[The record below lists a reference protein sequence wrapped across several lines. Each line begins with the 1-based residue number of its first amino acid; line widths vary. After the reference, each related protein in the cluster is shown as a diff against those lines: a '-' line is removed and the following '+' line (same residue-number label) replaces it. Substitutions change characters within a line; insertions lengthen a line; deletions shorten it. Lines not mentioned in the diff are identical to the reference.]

1 MNRQSKLIALSLGVA
16 CASAVG
22 AADKKPNVLFITV
35 DDLKPDLGCFGDK
48 TAITPNIDK
57 LAARGTIFLN
67 NQCQQ
72 AVCAPSRVSMFT
84 GLRPDTTKVWDL
96 KTNMRD
102 MLPDVV
108 TMPQYFSQN
117 GYETTGVGKLIHGA
131 KNGDKI
137 SWTIPCKDD
146 SDLKYATPYGCPADD
161 SYLSEKSRKAYD
173 EVKSKKIGW
182 REKKNYM
189 IKQGALPSVECLDL
203 PDSAY
208 SDGAIADEGIDLLKR
223 FANSEKPFFLALG
236 FHKPHLPFVAPK
248 KYWDLYK
255 RENFKVAAFQEH
267 AKGSP
272 DFAYHTWGELRRYSD
287 IPDSGPLPEEKQK
300 ELIHAYYACVSYVD
314 AQIGKV
320 IAELDKLGLAE
331 NTIIVLWGDHGWHL
345 GDHGL
350 WCKHSNFEQA
360 TRAPLIIIAPGYNGN
375 QKTVS
380 PTEFVDVFPTLC
392 QLTGIKIPEQLEGS
406 SLVPILKHPETEF
419 KKFAMSQFPR
429 AGNKMGYSLRTK
441 RFRYTQWLPWNKN
454 TGIKSYTPIAVELY
468 DYEKDPQEKV
478 NLANNIEY
486 KSEVKKLAGMM
497 REYFQNYNAK
507 RGTNDK

>member
-1 MNRQSKLIALSLGVA
+1 MNRKSKLVLLGLGVSFA
-16 CASAVG
+16 LGAN
-22 AADKKPNVLFITV
+22 AADKKPNILFITV

-48 TAITPNIDK
+48 VAITPNIDK
-57 LAARGTIFLN
+57 LAARGTVFLN

-102 MLPDVV
+102 MLPDAV
-108 TMPQYFSQN
+108 TMPQFFSQH
-117 GYETTGVGKLIHGA
+117 GYETTGLGKLMHGA
-131 KNGDKI
+131 KDGDKV

-146 SDLKYATPYGCPADD
+146 SELKYATPYGYPVSG
-161 SYLSEKSRKAYD
+161 SYLSEKSRKVYD
-173 EVKSKKIGW
+173 EIKSKKMGW
-182 REKKNYM
+182 REKKAYM
-189 IKQGALPSVECLDL
+189 AKKGASPAIESLDL
-203 PDSAY
+203 PDAAY
-208 SDGAIADEGIDLLKR
+208 SDGAIADESVKLLKKL
-223 FANSEKPFFLALG
+223 ANSAKPFFLAVG

-248 KYWDLYK
+248 KYWDLY
-255 RENFKVAAFQEH
+255 RSESFKVNPFQEH

-272 DFAYHTWGELRRYSD
+272 AFAYHTWGELRHYSGM
-287 IPDSGPLPEEKQK
+287 PAAGALPEDKQQ

-314 AQIGKV
+314 AQVGKV
-320 IAELDKLGLAE
+320 VAELDKLGLAE

-360 TRAPLIIIAPGYNGN
+360 TRAPLIVIAPGYKGN
-375 QKTVS
+375 QKTES

-392 QLTGIKIPEQLEGS
+392 QLTGLKIPGQLEGT
-406 SLVPILKHPETEF
+406 SLVPILKNPGAEI
-419 KKFAMSQFPR
+419 KQFAMSQFPR

-441 RFRYTQWLPWNKN
+441 RFRYTQWLPWSKN

-478 NLANNIEY
+478 NLAGNIEY
-486 KSEVKKLAGMM
+486 KNEVKKLAGMM
-497 REYFQNYNAK
+497 KDFFTSYNAK
-507 RGTNDK
+507 RGNNE

>member
-1 MNRQSKLIALSLGVA
+1 MNTKTKLMVLGLGVA
-16 CASAVG
+16 FASEIN
-22 AADKKPNVLFITV
+22 AADKKLNILFITV

-48 TAITPNIDK
+48 IAITPNIDK
-57 LAARGTIFLN
+57 LASKGTIFLN

-84 GLRPDTTKVWDL
+84 GLRPDSTKVWDL

-108 TMPQYFSQN
+108 TMPQFFSKH
-117 GYETTGVGKLIHGA
+117 GYETTGLGKLMHGA
-131 KNGDKI
+131 KNGDKR

-146 SDLKYATPYGCPADD
+146 RALKYATPYGYPADE
-161 SYLSEKSRKAYD
+161 SYLSEASRKAYD
-173 EVKSKKIGW
+173 EVKDTKMSWRDKKAYMA
-182 REKKNYM
+182 KK
-189 IKQGALPSVECLDL
+189 GALKAVECIDL

-208 SDGAIADEGIDLLKR
+208 SDGAIADESVNLLKK
-223 FANSEKPFFLALG
+223 FANSAKPFFLAVG

-255 RENFKVAAFQEH
+255 RENFKINPFQEH

-272 DFAYHTWGELRRYSD
+272 EFAYHTWGELRHYSD
-287 IPDSGPLPEEKQK
+287 IPETGPLTADKQK
-300 ELIHAYYACVSYVD
+300 ELIHAYYACISYVD

-320 IAELDKLGLAE
+320 IAELDRLGLAK

-360 TRAPLIIIAPGYNGN
+360 TRAPLIIVAPGYKGN
-375 QKTVS
+375 QKTES

-392 QLTGIKIPEQLEGS
+392 QLTGINIPKQLEGI
-406 SLVPILKHPETEF
+406 SLVPILNNPETVIKE
-419 KKFAMSQFPR
+419 FAMSQFPR

-441 RFRYTQWLPWNKN
+441 RYRYTQWLPWNKKK
-454 TGIKSYTPIAVELY
+454 GITDYTPVAVELY

-478 NLANNIEY
+478 NLATNIEY
-486 KSEVKKLAGMM
+486 KTEIKKLAQMM
-497 REYFQNYNAK
+497 QKFLQKNNYQGAEK
-507 RGTNDK
+507 